1 MLGFLSRDK
10 ELYVNIKQRSNML
23 GNNNNNLS
31 NYTTTHQ
38 GIQLS
43 SILQILMNR

>member
-1 MLGFLSRDK
+1 MLGFLSRNK
-10 ELYVNIKQRSNML
+10 ERYVNIKQRSNML

-43 SILQILMNR
+43 CVFQILMTR